1 MQGGNDDKSSAQTS
15 QREKVRE
22 SKRSSE
28 SKMTEEDSST
38 HNDNGDSN
46 PEHGSGYH
54 KNADQNS
61 DEYGYNPKSEETAPP
76 VTINKKGT
84 KRQWSNGDESSAQ
97 AQSSRRKKV
106 RKDEPSSSDSKKAEE
121 VDYGE
126 SYEPEY
132 GGDYNSND
140 DDKSG
145 DYGYN
150 PNDSGDYND
159 DAGGPD
165 YGNNDGDGGDGGGY
179 YPEADYGDAP
189 PTPPSLDSQSA
200 AAASNTDNALSSHDK
215 GDGGK
220 SKAERMMAKMGYKS
234 GMGLGRAGQ
243 GRLNPVL
250 ESTQVSRQGL
260 GFAAAREEMKEE
272 LDDSQDADLE
282 GVVEVN
288 VQLEVKWAPED
299 TGPVP
304 QRIPREW
311 MVTGSDIMFESSEVT
326 EFRKQE
332 AQKQHL
338 DSSSRNVDKVPP
350 PPGYYCRLCDVLLL
364 ESASPSLQSNSG
376 NDDDRM
382 SSLKAKL
389 AEHEKSDL
397 HQERMRVMC
406 GEYGSIALQRKIFTA
421 KSRFDDIDDRT
432 FRNARTRSNPF
443 ELIKKEG
450 FQNRAAL
457 KMAEMDAMT
466 KRLFTLQPQ
475 NLEARERMKRP
486 GEERRPVYFADICA
500 GPGGFSEFMLSV
512 LKWRAKGFG
521 FTLRGSNDFKL
532 YKFNPSSIP
541 QAFRAFYGVDD
552 TGDITKTANMR
563 DFQRKVF
570 NGTENGGVHMVLA
583 DGGFSVRGGRENQ
596 QELLSQQLVLCQF
609 TTALMTLR
617 KGGTFVC
624 KLFDT
629 FLPFTVH
636 CMYIL
641 KRCFRKFALL
651 KPNQS
656 RPANSERYALFT
668 GLKKERPS
676 AVIDYLLAVNDTMS
690 DFRRKNEKKR
700 VTRLVPKSEMDKD
713 FLEYVRAWNNSNA
726 KRQIMSLNKL
736 MRFILDRTLPSDNQE
751 KIRQECVTFWGL
763 SSSSPSPQ
771 DRHFERKQQQQRT
784 PPFVNLDKND
794 GMKLFYAANNRGY
807 HHNAPVR
814 DPWRRDENAHKIRQT
829 METECLD
836 WRLQVPFGTQGGSR
850 GNSSSSSSSSSFAET
865 LRKAKTFMHNP
876 REWFCYRLPS
886 GGQRTYLLATPS
898 GIVMENLDANRG
910 GGGGRRQRRFQRLAV
925 RLGRHQGIP
934 PDTVL
939 EVVVCG
945 QYIYAIDALCL
956 GGDFNVIT

>member
-189 PTPPSLDSQSA
+189 PTPPSLDSQ
-200 AAASNTDNALSSHDK
+200 
-215 GDGGK
+215 
-220 SKAERMMAKMGYKS
+220 YKS

-338 DSSSRNVDKVPP
+338 HSSSRNVDKVPP

-486 GEERRPVYFADICA
+486 GGERRPVYFADICA

-563 DFQRKVF
+563 DFQRKGF

-596 QELLSQQLVLCQF
+596 QELLSQQLV
-609 TTALMTLR
+609 
-617 KGGTFVC
+617 GGTFVC

-668 GLKKERPS
+668 GLKEERPS

-736 MRFILDRTLPSDNQE
+736 MRFILDRTLPSDNQ
-751 KIRQECVTFWGL
+751 
-763 SSSSPSPQ
+763 
-771 DRHFERKQQQQRT
+771 
-784 PPFVNLDKND
+784 
-794 GMKLFYAANNRGY
+794 
-807 HHNAPVR
+807 
-814 DPWRRDENAHKIRQT
+814 DENAHKIRQT

-836 WRLQVPFGTQGGSR
+836 WRLQLDHINPFMIFFDQT
-850 GNSSSSSSSSSFAET
+850 GNGFA
-865 LRKAKTFMHNP
+865 
-876 REWFCYRLPS
+876 
-886 GGQRTYLLATPS
+886 
-898 GIVMENLDANRG
+898 IVFHPEDNERI
-910 GGGGRRQRRFQRLAV
+910 F
-925 RLGRHQGIP
+925 
-934 PDTVL
+934 
-939 EVVVCG
+939 
-945 QYIYAIDALCL
+945 
-956 GGDFNVIT
+956 